1 MVGRGGQALILLF
14 LPSGDAS
21 AEFRLA
27 SFFPAPVTPVVDAM
41 AEVCHRVK
49 QTVVSSAKF
58 GAGGA
63 DGLLGSGG
71 APVGGGK
78 VDDTAS
84 QRRR

>member
-1 MVGRGGQALILLF
+1 
-14 LPSGDAS
+14 
-21 AEFRLA
+21 
-27 SFFPAPVTPVVDAM
+27 VTPVVDAM
-41 AEVCHRVK
+41 AEVCDRVK

>member
-1 MVGRGGQALILLF
+1 
-14 LPSGDAS
+14 
-21 AEFRLA
+21 
-27 SFFPAPVTPVVDAM
+27 M
-41 AEVCHRVK
+41 AEVCDRVK